1 MRWLTLLLQIA
12 ISGVIGLYTV
22 MRMGLRL
29 QLFGTRSEF
38 GVVDVILYGGVVAGF
53 ATWLLGLI
61 VDRASIIRLAL
72 TVAGAI
78 LALTVGYQFYEW
90 VRFAEGTLVY
100 KLMVFANMLAAPAG
114 ALAGYYWPWRQ
125 PHVEGQ

>member
-1 MRWLTLLLQIA
+1 M
-12 ISGVIGLYTV
+12 
-22 MRMGLRL
+22 MMGLRL
-29 QLFGTRSEF
+29 QLFGTRSEL
-38 GVVDVILYGGVVAGF
+38 GVLDVILYGGSVAGF

-100 KLMVFANMLAAPAG
+100 KLMGFANMLAAPAG
-114 ALAGYYWPWRQ
+114 ALAGYYIIMMMPPRARARR
-125 PHVEGQ
+125 